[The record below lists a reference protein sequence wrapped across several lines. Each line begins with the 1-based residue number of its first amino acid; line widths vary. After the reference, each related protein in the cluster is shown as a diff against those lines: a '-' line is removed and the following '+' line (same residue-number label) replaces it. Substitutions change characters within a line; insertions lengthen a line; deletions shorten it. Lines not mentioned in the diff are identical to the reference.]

1 MFSTFRKRIPTSND
15 VRGIL
20 TKSKEY
26 GMKASNL
33 LNNIER
39 VYRRIEN
46 EIPKN
51 YRDDIQKGIN
61 SAQDYTGKFNRIV
74 SAI

>member
-1 MFSTFRKRIPTSND
+1 MFSTFRKRIPTSNE

-20 TKSKEY
+20 TKGKEY

-46 EIPKN
+46 DIPKQ
-51 YRDDIQKGIN
+51 YRDDIQRGIN